1 MRTHGVHATTG
12 APGHELPVRPVG
24 RKPDARE
31 WEEVAPR
38 VTHEQIASRAYEIFL
53 ARGGHAG
60 DALGDWLAAE
70 HELRAMAM
78 TVPLLVGR
86 DRSDRSH

>member
-1 MRTHGVHATTG
+1 MRTRGIHASTG
-12 APGHELPVRPVG
+12 APGHELPPRTAG
-24 RKPDARE
+24 RKPGDLE
-31 WEEVAPR
+31 WEEVAPS

-53 ARGGHAG
+53 ARGGRQG

-78 TVPLLVGR
+78 TVPFLTGR
-86 DRSDRSH
+86 PRSDRSH